1 MIVNWVQ
8 FINDGSSV
16 DIKSYNK
23 LPESYDKRY
32 CKKSYDNAYWNVFY
46 VPISITI
53 PELTYVITI
62 TVIVNL

>member
-1 MIVNWVQ
+1 MLLVI
-8 FINDGSSV
+8 FYYILSETSV

-46 VPISITI
+46 VPISIII

-62 TVIVNL
+62 HQ